1 MKWTALLASLITGVA
16 LGATSVAAAELHLV
30 VANVGGDLL
39 YLQKQFATYEKK
51 TGDKVTI
58 VPMPSSTTDD
68 FAQYRLW
75 LAAGAGDIDLY
86 FTDVIWAP
94 QLAPHFVDLTDAAQ
108 NAGLIK
114 ANIPSIIQSQTVGG
128 KLVALPV
135 YTDAAALY
143 YRKDLLEKYDLPIP
157 KTWTQMASE
166 AKTVMD
172 GERVAGAKD
181 MWGFV
186 FQGDGY
192 EGLTCNALEWIK
204 SYRGGQI
211 VEPDGTISVNNAGAV
226 AALKEAKS
234 WIGTIA
240 PQGVLGYKE
249 EESRGVWQL
258 GNAVFM
264 RNWPYAYA
272 LGNGDDSPIKGK
284 FGVSALP
291 SGGDGFAPAATL
303 GGWNVA
309 VSKYSPHQEA
319 AIKLALYLG
328 SPEFQKGFAVSLAHL
343 PTIAS
348 LYDDPEVAAAQ
359 PVVANWKNVVL
370 NAVPRPSAPTKDKYN
385 EVSSDFWTAV
395 HNTMSGQGSAEDS
408 LATLEAQLTILKG
421 AGW

>member
-1 MKWTALLASLITGVA
+1 MKWTALLANLITGVA
-16 LGATSVAAAELHLV
+16 LGATSVDAAELHV
-30 VANVGGDLL
+30 VVGIVGDDLR
-39 YLQKQFATYEKK
+39 YLQKQFGTYEKK
-51 TGDKVTI
+51 TGDRVTI
-58 VPMPSSTTDD
+58 VPMPASTSDS

-75 LAAGAGDIDLY
+75 LAAGATNIDLY

-94 QLAPHFVDLTDAAQ
+94 QLAPHFVDLADAAQ

-114 ANIPSIIQSQTVGG
+114 ANIPSIIQSQIVGG

-143 YRKDLLEKYDLPIP
+143 YRKDLLEKYNLPVP

-166 AKTVMD
+166 AKTVME
-172 GERVAGAKD
+172 GERAAGARD
-181 MWGFV
+181 TWGFV

-192 EGLTCNALEWIK
+192 EGLTCNALEWIN
-204 SYRGGQI
+204 SYRGGEI
-211 VEPDGTISVNNAGAV
+211 VEPDGTISVNNANAV

-240 PQGVLGYKE
+240 PEGVLGYKE

-284 FGVSALP
+284 FAVSALP
-291 SGGDGFAPAATL
+291 SRGDGFTPAATL

-309 VSKYSPHQEA
+309 VSKYSPRKEA

-348 LYDDPEVAAAQ
+348 VYDDPDVAAAQ
-359 PVVANWKNVVL
+359 PIVAKWKNVVL

-395 HNTMSGQGSAEDS
+395 RNTMSGQGSAEDS
-408 LATLEAQLTILKG
+408 LEILEAQLIRLKG

>member
-1 MKWTALLASLITGVA
+1 MKWTAWLASLITGVA
-16 LGATSVAAAELHLV
+16 LGATSVAAEELHV
-30 VANVGGDLL
+30 VVGNVGSDLR
-39 YLQKQFATYEKK
+39 YLQKQFDTYEKK

-58 VPMPSSTTDD
+58 VPMPASTTDD

-75 LAAGAGDIDLY
+75 LAAGAANIDLY
-86 FTDVIWAP
+86 FADVVWAP
-94 QLAPHFVDLTDAAQ
+94 QLATHFVDLTDAAR
-108 NAGLIK
+108 NAGLIE
-114 ANIPSIIQSQTVGG
+114 ANIPSIIESQTAGG
-128 KLVALPV
+128 KVVALPV

-157 KTWTQMASE
+157 KTWTQLASE
-166 AKTVMD
+166 AKIVMD
-172 GERVAGAKD
+172 GERAAGAKD
-181 MWGFV
+181 LWGFV

-211 VEPDGTISVNNAGAV
+211 VEPDGTISVNNDRAV

-240 PQGVLGYKE
+240 PEGVLGYKE
-249 EESRGVWQL
+249 EESRGIWQL

-309 VSKYSPHQEA
+309 VSKYSPHKEA

-328 SPEFQKGFAVSLAHL
+328 SPEFQKGFAISLAHL

-359 PVVANWKNVVL
+359 PIVAKWKNVVL

-385 EVSSDFWTAV
+385 EVSNDFWTAA
-395 HNTMSGQGSAEDS
+395 HNAMSGQGSVEDS
-408 LATLEAQLTILKG
+408 LVILEAQLIRLKG

>member
-1 MKWTALLASLITGVA
+1 MTALLASLITGVA
-16 LGATSVAAAELHLV
+16 LGATSVAAAELHV
-30 VANVGGDLL
+30 VVGNVGGDLP

-51 TGDKVTI
+51 TGDTVTI
-58 VPMPSSTTDD
+58 VPMPASTTDD
-68 FAQYRLW
+68 FAEYRLW
-75 LAAGAGDIDLY
+75 LAAGATNIDLY

-94 QLAPHFVDLTDAAQ
+94 QLSPHFVDLTDAAR

-114 ANIPSIIQSQTVGG
+114 ANIPSIVQSQTVGG

-143 YRKDLLEKYDLPIP
+143 YRRDLLEKYDLPIP

-172 GERVAGAKD
+172 GERAAGAKD

-240 PQGVLGYKE
+240 PEGVLGYKE

-272 LGNGDDSPIKGK
+272 LGDGDDSPIKGK
-284 FGVSALP
+284 FGVSKLP
-291 SGGDGFAPAATL
+291 SGDDGFAAATL

-309 VSKYSPHQEA
+309 VSKYSPHMEA
-319 AIKLALYLG
+319 AINLALYLG

-348 LYDDPEVAAAQ
+348 LYDDPDVAAAQ
-359 PVVANWKNVVL
+359 PIVAKWKNVVL

-385 EVSSDFWTAV
+385 EVSNDFWTAV

-408 LATLEAQLTILKG
+408 LAMLEAQLIRLKG

>member
-1 MKWTALLASLITGVA
+1 MKSTALLVSLITGVA
-16 LGATSVAAAELHLV
+16 LGATSVAAAELHV
-30 VANVGGDLL
+30 VVGNVGGDLH
-39 YLQKQFATYEKK
+39 YLQKQFETYEKA

-58 VPMPSSTTDD
+58 VPMPASTTDD

-75 LAAGAGDIDLY
+75 LAAGATNIDLY

-94 QLAPHFVDLTDAAQ
+94 QLAPHFVDLTDAAR

-114 ANIPSIIQSQTVGG
+114 ANIPSIIQSQTVDG

-157 KTWTQMASE
+157 KTWVQMASE

-172 GERVAGAKD
+172 RERATGAKG

-186 FQGDGY
+186 FQGDSY

-211 VEPDGTISVNNAGAV
+211 VEPDGTISVNSAGAV
-226 AALKEAKS
+226 AALKEARS

-240 PQGVLGYKE
+240 PEGVLGYKE

-272 LGNGDDSPIKGK
+272 LGNGDDSPIKAK

-303 GGWNVA
+303 GGWSVA
-309 VSKYSPHQEA
+309 VSKYSPHKEA
-319 AIKLALYLG
+319 AIKLAVYLG

-343 PTIAS
+343 PTIAF
-348 LYDDPEVAAAQ
+348 LYDDPDVAAAQ
-359 PVVANWKNVVL
+359 PIVAKWKNVVL
-370 NAVPRPSAPTKDKYN
+370 NAVPRPSAPIKDKYN

-395 HNTMSGQGSAEDS
+395 HNTMSGQGSAEDN
-408 LATLEAQLTILKG
+408 LAILEAQLIGLKG

>member
-1 MKWTALLASLITGVA
+1 MKWTALLANLITGVA
-16 LGATSVAAAELHLV
+16 LGATSVDAAELHV
-30 VANVGGDLL
+30 VVGIVGDDLR
-39 YLQKQFATYEKK
+39 YLQKQFGTYEKK
-51 TGDKVTI
+51 TGDRVTI
-58 VPMPSSTTDD
+58 VPMPASTSDS

-75 LAAGAGDIDLY
+75 LAAGATNIDLY

-94 QLAPHFVDLTDAAQ
+94 QLAPHFVDLADAAQ

-114 ANIPSIIQSQTVGG
+114 ANIPSIIQSQIVGG

-143 YRKDLLEKYDLPIP
+143 YRKDLLEKYNLPVP

-166 AKTVMD
+166 AKTVME
-172 GERVAGAKD
+172 GERAAGARD

-192 EGLTCNALEWIK
+192 EGLTCNALEWIN
-204 SYRGGQI
+204 SYRGGEI
-211 VEPDGTISVNNAGAV
+211 VEPDGTISVNNANAV

-240 PQGVLGYKE
+240 PEGVLGYKE

-284 FGVSALP
+284 FAVSALP
-291 SGGDGFAPAATL
+291 SGGDGFTPAATL

-309 VSKYSPHQEA
+309 VSKYSPHEEA

-348 LYDDPEVAAAQ
+348 VYDDPDVAAAQ
-359 PVVANWKNVVL
+359 PIVAKWKNVVL

-395 HNTMSGQGSAEDS
+395 RNTMSGQGSAEDS
-408 LATLEAQLTILKG
+408 LEILEAQLIRLKG